1 MRDRPRRRGP
11 VPTSCFFT
19 AATAILQQNAIPVL
33 VDCRPE
39 TLEIDLDAAKSL
51 VTPRTK
57 AILPVHM
64 YGYPS
69 NIERITEF
77 ADRHGLVIIE
87 DACQSHGAKF
97 RGQLMGTFGAVG
109 CFSFAAPRKHINVG
123 EGGMVVTNSDALAK
137 QSRRVA
143 NKGKD
148 NGWFTHKIMGFSYNL
163 PEMSAIIGIQGVE
176 ELDRQVAL
184 RREVSDGYDAVLRGT
199 ELEVPELPDSIFH
212 SYFRK
217 VVLLPERFAPIRD
230 SFVRAGEWEN
240 VSAKPPHTALHTI
253 DWLRE
258 RTGSVVQPS
267 FPVADRELPRVVDLE
282 AGPLMSDVLRC
293 YRITA
298 AHEIDFELDLID
310 HLVSCGFPT
319 PRIVRTATGE
329 RRVVESGTHAVLFD
343 FVAGVAIDPQR
354 RESLAQVAG
363 LAARLHNVTVGRSFG
378 AERSRSDRGRI
389 QTLLHA
395 METNDVLARKAGA
408 DRLVEHLRSLLGDMA
423 EQQEPALPSG
433 ALHHDFY
440 PDNILVHPADAD
452 HDQSVAALIDFDESY
467 AGPFVFDIASLLTYW
482 AKGERDWFDVPTMRE
497 LLTAYQ
503 QVRAIT
509 PDERT
514 ALPLAVRVFNAAD
527 AAEYI
532 LRNYRKRPTEFELSG
547 FHSLDTYYALTE
559 RDDWLR
565 GLDVG

>member
-1 MRDRPRRRGP
+1 MRAQKIVPRFVPTEDTRRRIDDLLRSGALSDFYGGYWCTEFENRFAEYFGVRHAIAVSSGTSALHTAVTACGIGP
-11 VPTSCFFT
+11 GDEVLVPTSCFFT

-230 SFVRAGEWEN
+230 WFVRAVEWEN
-240 VSAKPPHTALHTI
+240 VSAKPPHAALHTI

-282 AGPLMSDVLRC
+282 AGPLMSEQDGRLSGEAVLKVWQWVRE
-293 YRITA
+293 
-298 AHEIDFELDLID
+298 HERDAFEL
-310 HLVSCGFPT
+310 
-319 PRIVRTATGE
+319 AKQ
-329 RRVVESGTHAVLFD
+329 SGRYD
-343 FVAGVAIDPQR
+343 DKGPQLTT
-354 RESLAQVAG
+354 S
-363 LAARLHNVTVGRSFG
+363 AAR
-378 AERSRSDRGRI
+378 
-389 QTLLHA
+389 
-395 METNDVLARKAGA
+395 
-408 DRLVEHLRSLLGDMA
+408 
-423 EQQEPALPSG
+423 
-433 ALHHDFY
+433 
-440 PDNILVHPADAD
+440 
-452 HDQSVAALIDFDESY
+452 
-467 AGPFVFDIASLLTYW
+467 
-482 AKGERDWFDVPTMRE
+482 
-497 LLTAYQ
+497 
-503 QVRAIT
+503 
-509 PDERT
+509 
-514 ALPLAVRVFNAAD
+514 
-527 AAEYI
+527 
-532 LRNYRKRPTEFELSG
+532 
-547 FHSLDTYYALTE
+547 
-559 RDDWLR
+559 
-565 GLDVG
+565 